1 MKPQQINPTDDSEV
15 SEADR
20 WQRISILLASRLV
33 LRGDDLDDQDIR
45 VLSDFF
51 CELLNRKGR

>member
-1 MKPQQINPTDDSEV
+1 MKPQQIISTEDSES

-33 LRGDDLDDQDIR
+33 LRGDDLDDQDLR

>member
-1 MKPQQINPTDDSEV
+1 MKPQQIISIEDSES
-15 SEADR
+15 SEVDR

-33 LRGDDLDDQDIR
+33 LRGDDLHDQDLR

-51 CELLNRKGR
+51 SELLDRKSR